1 MNNNNHKVNVMYSY
15 VQSYSI
21 YYKICLNIPPMTW
34 KSMLKMKWCKW
45 SIGKESFQ
53 LTPPPPKKKK
63 HSSASTKI
71 HSSRI
76 QPVHEYLQHKNFFT
90 QIRIFPLKK
99 IRGIG
104 FGKPKQ
110 MPPISMK
117 KMCSHDRIPSK
128 FIIF

>member
-90 QIRIFPLKK
+90 QIRIFPFKK
-99 IRGIG
+99 
-104 FGKPKQ
+104 
-110 MPPISMK
+110 K
-117 KMCSHDRIPSK
+117 KKNSWNWIWKTQTNATNFYEKNVFTWPYS
-128 FIIF
+128 I